1 VAMFSTILLATD
13 GSPGAHA
20 AVLSATALAHHN
32 GGRIIVVHAANAEDM
47 TPQGVRDQVGEL
59 RRAGIPARLAVVGK
73 GGGAAPAIAQMAAAW
88 KADVVVTGIRGA
100 GAALRG
106 AVVGEFTQRLI
117 SLSPCPVLAV
127 PD

>member
-1 VAMFSTILLATD
+1 MAMFSTILLATD

-20 AVLSATALAHHN
+20 AVLSAAALAQQN
-32 GGRIIVVHAANAEDM
+32 GSRIIVVHATGAED

-59 RRAGIPARLAVVGK
+59 RRAGIPARLAVVENDE
-73 GGGAAPAIAQMAAAW
+73 GAASAIAQMATAW

-100 GAALRG
+100 GSALRG
-106 AVVGEFTQRLI
+106 AVAGGFVQRLVA
-117 SLSPCPVLAV
+117 LSPCPVLAV